1 MAFPPPHPDALKNDK
16 PLWGLGE
23 VLRLAWPASLSMLN
37 STVMMFVDGMMVAQV
52 GPEALAAQFTAG
64 ILSFVPMALV
74 LGLLTVVNTYVSQN
88 FGARREDRCGQY
100 AWAGLAVAAGL
111 AVLFQALHPLTASAF
126 GLFGHEPKV
135 LELEILYFHYMLLNA
150 LPFLAARV
158 LEQFFFGLERSG
170 VVLVSSLLGNLVNLL
185 VNWVLIFGK
194 LGFPAMGLEGAA
206 LGTIVGS
213 VTLLVILAGVFF
225 SRRVHRR
232 FATRNARS
240 IRREHCRE
248 IFRIGWPAGV
258 QFCND
263 VFAWGM
269 VTAYLVGR
277 FGTLHIA
284 ANTAAVRYI
293 SLSFMPAVG
302 ISIATTA
309 LVGRY
314 IGEGKPHV
322 ARRRTHV
329 AVLTAA
335 GYMGLCGLAF
345 LLWGE
350 QLVGFYVRVDTLA
363 GMSPEELADSTRR
376 IIDIGGRL
384 MLLAA
389 LFQVF
394 DATAI
399 VFNGALRG
407 AGDTF
412 WPMIATFLLSW
423 TVQIGLGLAMVFGFP
438 ELTSVGPWI
447 ATSVYIVL
455 LAGLFA
461 WRFESGAWLKI
472 DLLGHRAETEPLPPP
487 GEPDVPLP

>member
-1 MAFPPPHPDALKNDK
+1 
-16 PLWGLGE
+16 
-23 VLRLAWPASLSMLN
+23 MLN

-52 GPEALAAQFTAG
+52 GPAALAAQFTAG
-64 ILSFVPMALV
+64 ILSFVPLALV

-88 FGARREDRCGQY
+88 FGAKREQRCGQY
-100 AWAGLAVAAGL
+100 AWAGLVVATGMAL
-111 AVLFQALHPLTASAF
+111 LFQALHVPTSAVF
-126 GLFGHEPKV
+126 QTIGHEPQV
-135 LELEILYFHYMLLNA
+135 VEYEILYFHYMLLNA
-150 LPFLAARV
+150 LPFLASRV

-170 VVLVSSLLGNLVNLL
+170 VVLASSFVGNLVNFFA
-185 VNWVLIFGK
+185 NWVLIFGK

-206 LGTIVGS
+206 IGTLVGS
-213 VTLLVILAGVFF
+213 VVLLAILVGVFF
-225 SRRVHRR
+225 TRRVHQR
-232 FATRNARS
+232 FGTRHPRDMKL
-240 IRREHCRE
+240 RQCRD

-329 AVLTAA
+329 AALTAI

-363 GMSPEELADSTRR
+363 GMSAEELSESTRQ

-389 LFQVF
+389 LFQTF

-423 TVQIGLGLAMVFGFP
+423 AVQIGLGLTMVFAFP
-438 ELTSVGPWI
+438 DLTSMGPWI
-447 ATSVYIVL
+447 ATSLYIVL

-472 DLLGHRAETEPLPPP
+472 DLLGKQPETEPLPPP
-487 GEPDVPLP
+487 AEPDVPLP